1 MASIQEIGVQ
11 NHELKGYNL
20 FPLVSGIFL
29 KCISDDFWMTMPIL
43 NESLL
48 MEVIMAA
55 NNDICMH
62 HKILELN

>member
-1 MASIQEIGVQ
+1 ML
-11 NHELKGYNL
+11 NP

-29 KCISDDFWMTMPIL
+29 KCISNDFWMTMPIL